1 MASHTVARGFTLV
14 EAAVAIAVLAILA
27 GSMAPLALKALD
39 QRREAATRR
48 SLKLA
53 FEAMFG
59 ARDRRVANM
68 RSDFG
73 FTVDQ
78 SLAALPMLVTRPE
91 FDPAMGRWDGASFE
105 WGWNGPY
112 WHGPISNGAPVD
124 AWGSPIQLHFEAHD
138 DHSFQLVSLG
148 PRRRRGEG
156 NILYPSVPVPLASL
170 QTRVILHIL
179 PSRPDLRC
187 EVVIRY
193 GRAAPGAL
201 MARTDALAIAPGEG
215 VVHATRLV
223 PAGTMEVTV
232 VPGVHGAVPA
242 GFRPILLDL
251 LPGETREVSVTL

>member
-1 MASHTVARGFTLV
+1 M
-14 EAAVAIAVLAILA
+14 AILA
-27 GSMAPLALKALD
+27 GAMAPLALKVLD

-73 FTVDQ
+73 FTVDHP
-78 SLAALPMLVTRPE
+78 LPALPMLVTRPG

-112 WHGPISNGAPVD
+112 WHGSVSHGVPVD
-124 AWGSPIQLHFEAHD
+124 AWGSPIQLQFEAQD
-138 DHSFQLVSLG
+138 DHSLQLVSLG
-148 PRRRRGEG
+148 PRRRWGEG
-156 NILYPSVPVPLASL
+156 NIFYPPVPVPVASL
-170 QTRVILHIL
+170 QTRVILHIT

-193 GRAAPGAL
+193 GRTGPGML
-201 MARTDALAIAPGEG
+201 MASTAALAIVPGAG

-232 VPGVHGAVPA
+232 RPGINGAVPA
-242 GFRPILLDL
+242 GFRPIPLDL